1 MYTLISIV
9 ILIMFTI
16 VIALIVDVFFIWYN
30 RYRNKEYYYE
40 DWMSTLTDKERILVE
55 QYMENVNEDE

>member
-1 MYTLISIV
+1 MLTLISIV

-55 QYMENVNEDE
+55 QYMENINEDE

>member
-1 MYTLISIV
+1 MLTLISIV

-30 RYRNKEYYYE
+30 RYKNKEYYYE
-40 DWMSTLTDKERILVE
+40 DWMSTLTDQERILVE
-55 QYMENVNEDE
+55 QYMENINEDE